1 MSYNPKEGN
10 PSVSWRGGGDV
21 LHTELKKQRSKT
33 DTAAG
38 EMTDYLSRNKKTIA
52 DAGLTGAINAAWKN
66 VAGLEGVR
74 QSVDTANF
82 SAQQTFDY
90 YSRLNDSFL
99 RIISR
104 IPPLMTKSE
113 FFPSLT
119 AYLNLLYVKE
129 NAGLERAALYSLF
142 IKNTSDPW
150 GLRTAR
156 AAATAQDI
164 FVENFL
170 SYASPGQK
178 DYYSREMRRPFMDE
192 IEKIRGLVF
201 KNAQGPWDVDPSFWF
216 KTATERIDALK
227 DVGDYVTRDLIT
239 YSGSVREK
247 VRSTIANLVAM
258 VAAGIMTFIV
268 FLLASMSRLLRK
280 GLILLGCGIF
290 FGMMV
295 RAAIEYFEVVGL
307 ISADILIALMP
318 VLGAVG
324 SVFIIASGIVMLH
337 NVTTPLKTAL
347 DRIKKVSPR
356 DPDFDIGPG
365 LRELK
370 NEIGDFARSFHEL
383 IKNLR
388 ETTISK
394 SYFESI
400 LTTSNDAFISIDE
413 NSSIVE
419 WNPAAERMF
428 GWFRREA
435 VEKQLTD
442 TIIPAQYR
450 ERHAAGLKRFLDTGE
465 GKVLGKTLELSA
477 LHRDGHEFPIEITI
491 WALRRGKKYQF
502 NAFIRDVTERKKT
515 ETQRNQLAAGLHA
528 VQDTVMITD
537 IEGVIEY
544 VNPAFERVTGYGAA
558 EAVGRKPNILKSGA
572 QDREFYRTQWETM
585 LSGKVWTAVVA
596 NRKKDGT
603 LFTCE
608 QSVIPI
614 TDASGR
620 IINFVGVLHDITKR
634 REMENRLIESNRDL
648 IDREKALHSM
658 FKDLQ
663 EAHENLKQSQNQLLQ
678 SEKMASVGQLA
689 AGVAHE
695 INNPMGF
702 ISNNMEILEQY
713 IADYAKVLKMTDQ
726 LKESVAGGN
735 LEEAKSIVEEI
746 NKLKEEINLDYI
758 IDDTRKLL
766 QHNRNGIERVQKI
779 VTDLRTFSRED
790 KNVMERVK
798 IEDVIEGILTIVHSE
813 IKYKARLEKDYGDTP
828 LIDCSP
834 QRLGQVLINLL
845 VNALHALPDR
855 QAGIEGTGTIEIKTY
870 KQDEFVCVDVRDTG
884 KGIPPE
890 ILNKIF
896 DPFFTT
902 KPTGQ
907 GTGLG
912 LSVSYEIIKKHN
924 GRITVRSKV
933 GEGTTF
939 TVMLPLKQQ
948 TEATP

>member
-1 MSYNPKEGN
+1 
-10 PSVSWRGGGDV
+10 
-21 LHTELKKQRSKT
+21 
-33 DTAAG
+33 
-38 EMTDYLSRNKKTIA
+38 MTDYLSRNKKTIA

-258 VAAGIMTFIV
+258 VASGYNDLHRFSSGIHVQVIAKRANPSWV
-268 FLLASMSRLLRK
+268 RNLLRND
-280 GLILLGCGIF
+280 GPL
-290 FGMMV
+290 
-295 RAAIEYFEVVGL
+295 AIEYFEVVGL

-383 IKNLR
+383 IKISGKRPSPKATLKASSQPRTTPSSPSTRTVPSWNGTPWRNACLDGSAGR
-388 ETTISK
+388 PSETTHG
-394 SYFESI
+394 Y
-400 LTTSNDAFISIDE
+400 DHPRA
-413 NSSIVE
+413 
-419 WNPAAERMF
+419 
-428 GWFRREA
+428 
-435 VEKQLTD
+435 
-442 TIIPAQYR
+442 IP
-450 ERHAAGLKRFLDTGE
+450 
-465 GKVLGKTLELSA
+465 
-477 LHRDGHEFPIEITI
+477 
-491 WALRRGKKYQF
+491 
-502 NAFIRDVTERKKT
+502 RKAPC
-515 ETQRNQLAAGLHA
+515 R
-528 VQDTVMITD
+528 
-537 IEGVIEY
+537 
-544 VNPAFERVTGYGAA
+544 A
-558 EAVGRKPNILKSGA
+558 EAFP
-572 QDREFYRTQWETM
+572 
-585 LSGKVWTAVVA
+585 
-596 NRKKDGT
+596 
-603 LFTCE
+603 
-608 QSVIPI
+608 
-614 TDASGR
+614 
-620 IINFVGVLHDITKR
+620 
-634 REMENRLIESNRDL
+634 
-648 IDREKALHSM
+648 
-658 FKDLQ
+658 
-663 EAHENLKQSQNQLLQ
+663 
-678 SEKMASVGQLA
+678 
-689 AGVAHE
+689 
-695 INNPMGF
+695 
-702 ISNNMEILEQY
+702 
-713 IADYAKVLKMTDQ
+713 
-726 LKESVAGGN
+726 
-735 LEEAKSIVEEI
+735 
-746 NKLKEEINLDYI
+746 
-758 IDDTRKLL
+758 
-766 QHNRNGIERVQKI
+766 
-779 VTDLRTFSRED
+779 
-790 KNVMERVK
+790 
-798 IEDVIEGILTIVHSE
+798 
-813 IKYKARLEKDYGDTP
+813 
-828 LIDCSP
+828 
-834 QRLGQVLINLL
+834 
-845 VNALHALPDR
+845 
-855 QAGIEGTGTIEIKTY
+855 
-870 KQDEFVCVDVRDTG
+870 
-884 KGIPPE
+884 
-890 ILNKIF
+890 
-896 DPFFTT
+896 
-902 KPTGQ
+902 
-907 GTGLG
+907 
-912 LSVSYEIIKKHN
+912 
-924 GRITVRSKV
+924 
-933 GEGTTF
+933 
-939 TVMLPLKQQ
+939 
-948 TEATP
+948 